1 MGFIYKEDDGM
12 KLTVKGRQA
21 MWAYIFISLPLLFF
35 ILIRIAPTLFAF
47 NISLHQWDMLS
58 QERPFVFLDNFKIL
72 FKDKIFIK
80 AMSNT
85 VKYVFVGVPIQ
96 LAISL
101 SIALL
106 INKLTKG
113 ASIFRTIYFL
123 PYVTSTVAVAWV
135 WRWMFMK
142 QGGVINKLII
152 SFGGIAQ
159 PFLDSTQQAIYVIIA
174 NVIWQ
179 SIGFNTI
186 IFIAGLKQ
194 IPQTFYEASSIDG
207 ASHWTQF
214 WKITLPL
221 LNSTVIYLVVMGTIQ
236 TLQVFTQVFNITGGG
251 QGNPGGPVNSTLSLV
266 LYIYQLAFTNYKMG
280 LASAATVILFI
291 IIILITIIQ
300 LKFLTKK
307 IEY

>member
-1 MGFIYKEDDGM
+1 M

>member
-1 MGFIYKEDDGM
+1 M

-291 IIILITIIQ
+291 IILLITIIQ

>member
-1 MGFIYKEDDGM
+1 M
-12 KLTVKGRQA
+12 KLTIKGRQA
-21 MWAYIFISLPLLFF
+21 MWAYIFIAIPILFF

-47 NISLHQWDMLS
+47 NISLHEWDILS
-58 QERPFVFLDNFKIL
+58 QDRPFVLFDNFKTL
-72 FKDKIFIK
+72 FKDNVFKK
-80 AMSNT
+80 AMANT
-85 VKYVFVGVPIQ
+85 VKYVLVGVPLQ
-96 LAISL
+96 LMISL
-101 SIALL
+101 CIALL

-142 QGGVINKLII
+142 QGGVVNQLITA
-152 SFGGIAQ
+152 FGGTAQ
-159 PFLDSTQQAIYVIIA
+159 PFLDSTSQAIYVVIA
-174 NVIWQ
+174 NIIWQ

-194 IPQTFYEASSIDG
+194 IPRTYYEASSIDG
-207 ASHWTQF
+207 ASSWTQF
-214 WKITLPL
+214 WRITIPL
-221 LNSTVIYLVVMGTIQ
+221 LNSTVVYLVVMATIQ

-266 LYIYQLAFTNYKMG
+266 LYIYQLGFMNNKMG
-280 LASAATVILFI
+280 LASAATIILFSI
-291 IIILITIIQ
+291 IIIITIIQ

-307 IEY
+307 VEY